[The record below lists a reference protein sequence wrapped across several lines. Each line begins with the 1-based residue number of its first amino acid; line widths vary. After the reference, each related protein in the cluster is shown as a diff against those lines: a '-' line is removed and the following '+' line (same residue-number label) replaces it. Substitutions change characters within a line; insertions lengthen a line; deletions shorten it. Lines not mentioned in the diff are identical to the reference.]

1 MSGGAGEHQRLLRA
15 GNDKVHPNSAF
26 RWDDREALRGFAEAV
41 GFGMVFASTP
51 DGPRVTHVPFVFLDE
66 SRIGFHLARGNGIAK
81 HLEGADAL
89 LVVNGP
95 DSYISPDWYGI
106 DDQVPTWNYLA
117 AEFEGPVI
125 RMDREALTD
134 QIDALSAIQ
143 ETQLAPKPIW
153 TRGKMS
159 DGLFE
164 KMLGAIWG
172 FEMRV
177 TGWRATSKL
186 GQNKA
191 ETIRLRAADAV
202 EANGNRALAHLM
214 RELPNG

>member
-1 MSGGAGEHQRLLRA
+1 M
-15 GNDKVHPNSAF
+15 HPNSAF
-26 RWDDREALRGFAEAV
+26 RLDDHDVLRGFAKAV
-41 GFGMVFASTP
+41 GFGTVFASTP
-51 DGPRVTHVPFVFLDE
+51 DGPRVAHVPFVFLDE
-66 SRIGFHLARGNGIAK
+66 NRIGFHLARGNGIAK
-81 HLEGADAL
+81 HLAGSDAL

-95 DSYISPDWYGI
+95 DGYISPDWYGI

-117 AEFEGPVI
+117 AEFEGPVT
-125 RMDREALTD
+125 RMDTDALIA
-134 QIDALSAIQ
+134 QIDALSDFQ
-143 ETQLAPKPIW
+143 EAQLAPKPVW
-153 TRGKMS
+153 TRSKMK

-177 TGWRATSKL
+177 AGWRGTSKL
-186 GQNKA
+186 NQNKS
-191 ETIRLRAADAV
+191 EEVRLKAADAV